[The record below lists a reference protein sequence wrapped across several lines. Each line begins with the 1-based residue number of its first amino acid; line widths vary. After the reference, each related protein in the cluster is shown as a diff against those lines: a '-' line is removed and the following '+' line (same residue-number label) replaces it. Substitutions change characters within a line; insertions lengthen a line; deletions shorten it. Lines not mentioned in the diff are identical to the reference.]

1 MKKRHIAPRKPAPI
15 LVQGPDD
22 DRSRTIEKLQRE
34 NRHLA
39 RVNASMADL
48 LRQIERMTPAAVMVV
63 LTL

>member
-1 MKKRHIAPRKPAPI
+1 MKKRHSAPRKPTPI

-34 NRHLA
+34 NRRLA
-39 RVNASMADL
+39 RLNASMEDL
-48 LRQIERMTPAAVMVV
+48 LRQIERMTPAAALVL